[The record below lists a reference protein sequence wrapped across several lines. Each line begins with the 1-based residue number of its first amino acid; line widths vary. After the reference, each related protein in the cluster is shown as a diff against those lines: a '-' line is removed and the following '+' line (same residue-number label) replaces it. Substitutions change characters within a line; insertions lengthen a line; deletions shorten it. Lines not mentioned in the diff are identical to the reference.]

1 MWTLISFLLAL
12 PAMAAPAFPGAQ
24 GFGAQ
29 TPGGRGGSVVF
40 VHNLNDAGPG
50 SLRASLETKG
60 PRIVLFR
67 VAGIIH
73 LNPFDPVFK
82 FASTVALG
90 VVASASSLVF
100 FYAAATSNA

>member
-1 MWTLISFLLAL
+1 MSQLDILKTVAIA
-12 PAMAAPAFPGAQ
+12 
-24 GFGAQ
+24 
-29 TPGGRGGSVVF
+29 
-40 VHNLNDAGPG
+40 
-50 SLRASLETKG
+50 
-60 PRIVLFR
+60 IVLLFIA

-100 FYAAATSNA
+100 FYSAATSNA